1 MEQSQVTEE
10 ELEDL
15 RQKFHLLEGDR
26 KAYYEMSMHTMKS
39 NKALI
44 QQVRSENKELRRAL
58 AAIQR
63 ETKAANANGMT
74 NDEQE
79 LKEKAAWTVKLR
91 RKTDALGG
99 DIEEKQKRLQEMRDL
114 AAGLQHQGAQ
124 PLEEDNPTT
133 RRIRMLEN
141 RLDKAMIKY
150 NEAQSIK
157 KTYEQIVKRLREER
171 VGFDNQLA
179 AVERTLA
186 AKEHDYQELI
196 LLSNDAQH
204 AESVAKNELERVRNT
219 YQAAKKARESDVRVR
234 TEIVKNRQEV
244 TQKMQDREKKKKQ
257 IIAERAEELNRELAE
272 KAAKAKAEME
282 AQENQNVNV
291 YEDAFRKIKDA
302 TGVADVNEVIQ
313 KIVNQEDTQNN
324 LMDLQRD
331 NQTKIESLKEEKD
344 KLKAKVDELKYSGT
358 GNVHKRKMVDDS
370 EENLSVATVKLE
382 RVKDKYEKAAKK
394 LLGVKAGVK
403 HLTEKVESIRD
414 DDDQHIL
421 ITDDTVVEAF
431 YQVESLLM
439 RLLKEINRSK
449 ATSPTPKE
457 DLEVAK
463 NLTIMGISDQEIMET
478 RPYNQR
484 VNLVSGAP
492 GSYDTIGMEDGFDDD
507 ELAGDKDD
515 GEQLTREKIKKA
527 SSTLATQHDKSK
539 KRKTG
544 KGRVRRKS
552 SVGDGGLPPMN

>member
-1 MEQSQVTEE
+1 MTEE

-79 LKEKAAWTVKLR
+79 LKEEAARTVKLR
-91 RKTDALGG
+91 RKTDSLAG

-272 KAAKAKAEME
+272 KAAQAKAEME

-313 KIVNQEDTQNN
+313 KIVNQEDTQTN

-331 NQTKIESLKEEKD
+331 NQTKIETLKEEKD

-382 RVKDKYEKAAKK
+382 RIKDKYEKAAKK

-403 HLTEKVESIRD
+403 HLTEKVESVRD
-414 DDDQHIL
+414 DDEQHIL

-439 RLLKEINRSK
+439 RLLKDINRSK

-457 DLEVAK
+457 ELEVAK

-484 VNLVSGAP
+484 VNLVTGTP
-492 GSYDTIGMEDGFDDD
+492 GSFDTIAMEDGFEDDD
-507 ELAGDKDD
+507 LGGDKDD

-527 SSTLATQHDKSK
+527 SSTLATQHDKTK
-539 KRKTG
+539 RRKTG
-544 KGRVRRKS
+544 KGGKGRRKS
-552 SVGDGGLPPMN
+552 AVGHGGLPPMN

>member
-1 MEQSQVTEE
+1 MEESQVTEE

-44 QQVRSENKELRRAL
+44 QQVRSENKELRRGL

-63 ETKAANANGMT
+63 ETKNANANGMT

-79 LKEKAAWTVKLR
+79 LKEEAVRTVKLR
-91 RKTDALGG
+91 RKTDALAG
-99 DIEEKQKRLQEMRDL
+99 DIDEKQVRLQKMRDL
-114 AAGLQHQGAQ
+114 AAGLEHQGAQ
-124 PLEEDNPTT
+124 PLEDDNPTT

-219 YQAAKKARESDVRVR
+219 YQAAKKARENDIRVR

-257 IIAERAEELNRELAE
+257 IIAERAEELDQELAE
-272 KAAKAKAEME
+272 KAAKAKQEME
-282 AQENQNVNV
+282 ALQSANVNV

-324 LMDLQRD
+324 LMDLQKD
-331 NQTKIESLKEEKD
+331 NQQKIETLKEEKE
-344 KLKAKVDELKYSGT
+344 KLKATVDELKYSGT
-358 GNVHKRKMVDDS
+358 GNTHKRKMVDDS

-382 RVKDKYEKAAKK
+382 RVKDKYEKSAKK
-394 LLGVKAGVK
+394 LLGVKAGIR
-403 HLTEKVESIRD
+403 HLTEKVESIREE
-414 DDDQHIL
+414 DDQHIL

-431 YQVESLLM
+431 YQVESLLT

-449 ATSPTPKE
+449 ATSPTPTQK
-457 DLEVAK
+457 LAVAK
-463 NLTIMGISDQEIMET
+463 NLTIMGISDREIMET

-484 VNLVSGAP
+484 VNLVAGNGNAF
-492 GSYDTIGMEDGFDDD
+492 DAFGMEDGGDDD
-507 ELAGDKDD
+507 DMGGDKDE

-539 KRKTG
+539 RKSKYKG
-544 KGRVRRKS
+544 KGRRSTTK
-552 SVGDGGLPPMN
+552 GELPPMN

>member
-1 MEQSQVTEE
+1 MEESQVTEE

-44 QQVRSENKELRRAL
+44 QQVRSENKELRRGL

-63 ETKAANANGMT
+63 ESKSASANGMT

-79 LKEKAAWTVKLR
+79 LKEEAVRTVKLR
-91 RKTDALGG
+91 RKTDSLAGTM
-99 DIEEKQKRLQEMRDL
+99 EEKQNRLQKMRDL
-114 AAGLQHQGAQ
+114 AAGLEHQGAQ
-124 PLEEDNPTT
+124 PLEDDNPTT

-204 AESVAKNELERVRNT
+204 ADSVAKNELERVRNT
-219 YQAAKKARESDVRVR
+219 YHGAKKARENDIRIR

-257 IIAERAEELNRELAE
+257 IIAERAEELDKELAE
-272 KAAKAKAEME
+272 KAAKAKAETN
-282 AQENQNVNV
+282 AQENDNVNV
-291 YEDAFRKIKDA
+291 FEDAFRKIKDA

-313 KIVNQEDTQNN
+313 KIVNQEDTQTN
-324 LMDLQRD
+324 LMDLQKD
-331 NQTKIESLKEEKD
+331 NQTKIETLKGEKE

-358 GNVHKRKMVDDS
+358 GNTHKRKMVDDS
-370 EENLSVATVKLE
+370 EENLSVAAVKLE
-382 RVKDKYEKAAKK
+382 RVKDKYEKCAKK
-394 LLGVKAGVK
+394 LLGVKAGVR
-403 HLTEKVESIRD
+403 HLAEKVDSTRD
-414 DDDQHIL
+414 DDDQNIL

-431 YQVESLLM
+431 YQVESLLI
-439 RLLKEINRSK
+439 RLLKEVNRSK
-449 ATSPTPKE
+449 ATSPKPNE
-457 DLEVAK
+457 QIAVAK
-463 NLTIMGISDQEIMET
+463 NLTVMGISDREIMET

-484 VNLVSGAP
+484 VNLVSNNA
-492 GSYDTIGMEDGFDDD
+492 SGFDAFGLDD
-507 ELAGDKDD
+507 FGDDDDIGDKDD

-527 SSTLATQHDKSK
+527 SSTLATQHDKSR
-539 KRKTG
+539 KRKTTKG
-544 KGRVRRKS
+544 KHRRKS
-552 SVGDGGLPPMN
+552 SAEGGLPPMS